1 MSDRSERDAATADA
15 IELPT
20 GGPTELPTEGPT
32 LADVQAAAARIAPHA
47 HRTPVMRS
55 SAIDEILG
63 ATLHF
68 KCENLQKVGAF
79 KFRGACNTLLSL
91 SDAEIENGIATH
103 SSGNH
108 GAAVS
113 LAAQLRGTSSVVV
126 MPSNTSAVKQA
137 AVAHYGARIVHC
149 EPNEESR
156 TRTLDSIVEEEG
168 RTLVHPFDDVRVI
181 AGQGTAALE
190 FIEQVPDLD
199 VVITPVGGGGL
210 LSGTA
215 IAISALRPEIRIIG
229 AEPAAADDTYRSFR
243 AGHIIPVG
251 VPDTIADGLRTTV
264 GALTFP
270 IISRHVEDIVRVSEE
285 SIVEAMRLTWQ
296 RTKLIIEPSAA
307 VPLAALLEGLVE
319 MRGARVG
326 IILSG
331 GNVDLDAL
339 PW

>member
-1 MSDRSERDAATADA
+1 VSEDTAALEAA
-15 IELPT
+15 LGSPS
-20 GGPTELPTEGPT
+20 
-32 LADVQAAAARIAPHA
+32 LADVQEAGARIAPHV
-47 HRTPVMRS
+47 HRTPVMTCK
-55 SAIDEILG
+55 AIDG
-63 ATLHF
+63 MVNASLHF

-91 SDAEIENGIATH
+91 SKAELANGIATH

-108 GAAVS
+108 GAAVA
-113 LAAQLRGTSSVVV
+113 LAAELRGTSSVVV

-149 EPNEESR
+149 EPNEASR
-156 TRTLDSIVEEEG
+156 TQMLESILEEEG

-199 VVITPVGGGGL
+199 MIITPVGGGGL

-215 IAISALRPEIRIIG
+215 TAVAALSPATKIIG
-229 AEPAAADDTYRSFR
+229 AEPAGADDTYRSFR

-264 GALTFP
+264 GELTFP
-270 IISRHVEDIVRVSEE
+270 IIARHVSEIVTVSEE
-285 SIVEAMRLTWQ
+285 AIIEAMRITWQ
-296 RTKLIIEPSAA
+296 RSKLVIEASAA
-307 VPLAALLEGLVE
+307 VPLAALLEGALDA
-319 MRGARVG
+319 RGARVG

-331 GNVDLDAL
+331 GNADLDAL

>member
-1 MSDRSERDAATADA
+1 MSENAAF
-15 IELPT
+15 IESTTGRVKLP
-20 GGPTELPTEGPT
+20 GL
-32 LADVQAAAARIAPHA
+32 VQVQEAAARIAPHI
-47 HRTPVMRS
+47 HRTPVMRC
-55 SAIDEILG
+55 SAIDEMLG
-63 ATLHF
+63 ASVHF

-91 SDAEIENGIATH
+91 SDDEISNGIATH

-108 GAAVS
+108 GAAVA

-156 TRTLDSIVEEEG
+156 THTLEAILEEEG

-181 AGQGTAALE
+181 AGQGTASLE
-190 FIEQVPDLD
+190 LIEQVADLD
-199 VVITPVGGGGL
+199 IVMAPVGGGGL

-215 IAISALRPEIRIIG
+215 TVVAALSPRTKIIG
-229 AEPAAADDTYRSFR
+229 AEPAGADDTYRSFR

-264 GALTFP
+264 GELTFP
-270 IISRHVEDIVRVSEE
+270 IISRHVTDIVRVSEE
-285 SIVEAMRLTWQ
+285 AIAEAMRITWQ
-296 RTKLIIEPSAA
+296 RTKLIIEASAA
-307 VPLAALLEGLVE
+307 VPLAALLEGTVDA
-319 MRGARVG
+319 RGARIGV
-326 IILSG
+326 IISG

>member
-1 MSDRSERDAATADA
+1 VNDDIGTSDRAADV
-15 IELPT
+15 IESPS
-20 GGPTELPTEGPT
+20 

-47 HRTPVMRS
+47 HRTPVMRC
-55 SAIDEILG
+55 SAIDEIVG
-63 ATLHF
+63 ASLHF
-68 KCENLQKVGAF
+68 KCENFQKVGAF

-91 SDAEIENGIATH
+91 SDKQIENGIATH

-108 GAAVS
+108 GAAVA

-156 TRTLDSIVEEEG
+156 TRTLDTIIEG
-168 RTLVHPFDDVRVI
+168 ESRTLVHPFNDVRVI

-190 FIEQVPDLD
+190 FVEQVPDLD
-199 VVITPVGGGGL
+199 IVMAPVGGGGL

-215 IAISALRPEIRIIG
+215 TAVAALSPRTRIIG

-251 VPDTIADGLRTTV
+251 VPNTIADGLRTTV
-264 GALTFP
+264 GELTFP
-270 IISRHVEDIVRVSEE
+270 IITRHVADIVRVSEE
-285 SIVEAMRLTWQ
+285 AIVEAMRLTWQ
-296 RTKLIIEPSAA
+296 RTKLIIEASAA
-307 VPLAALLEGLVE
+307 VPLAALLEGAVDV
-319 MRGARVG
+319 RNARVG
-326 IILSG
+326 IIISG

>member
-1 MSDRSERDAATADA
+1 MTEPTASFDAAKVAA
-15 IELPT
+15 QPPGI
-20 GGPTELPTEGPT
+20 
-32 LADVQAAAARIAPHA
+32 ADVQAAAARIAPYI
-47 HRTPVMRS
+47 HRTPVMRCT
-55 SAIDEILG
+55 AIDEITG
-63 ATLHF
+63 ASLHF
-68 KCENLQKVGAF
+68 KCENLQKIGAF

-91 SDAEIENGIATH
+91 SDDEIERGIATH

-108 GAAVS
+108 GAAVA
-113 LAAQLRGTSSVVV
+113 LAAQIKGTSSVVV

-156 TRTLDSIVEEEG
+156 TRTLEAILEQEG

-190 FIEQVPDLD
+190 LLEQVPDLD
-199 VVITPVGGGGL
+199 VVMAPVGGGGL

-215 IAISALRPEIRIIG
+215 TAVAALSPGTRIVG

-251 VPDTIADGLRTTV
+251 TPNTIADGLRTTV
-264 GALTFP
+264 GELTFP
-270 IISRHVEDIVRVSEE
+270 IITRHVADVVRVSEE
-285 SIVEAMRLTWQ
+285 AIVEAMRLTWQ
-296 RTKLIIEPSAA
+296 RAKLVIEASAA
-307 VPLAALLEGLVE
+307 VPLAALLEQAVDV
-319 MRGARVG
+319 RDARVG
-326 IILSG
+326 IIISG

>member
-1 MSDRSERDAATADA
+1 MSNGTASTGTATGQL
-15 IELPT
+15 ESPS
-20 GGPTELPTEGPT
+20 
-32 LADVQAAAARIAPHA
+32 LADVQAAAARIEPYIH
-47 HRTPVMRS
+47 HTPIMRC
-55 SAIDEILG
+55 SAIDEIVG
-63 ATLHF
+63 ASVHF

-79 KFRGACNTLLSL
+79 KFRGACNTVLSL
-91 SDAEIENGIATH
+91 SEKEIENGIATH

-108 GAAVS
+108 GAAVA
-113 LAAQLRGTSSVVV
+113 LAARIRGTTAVVV

-149 EPNEESR
+149 EPNDESR
-156 TRTLDSIVEEEG
+156 RRTLEAIIAEEG

-190 FIEQVPDLD
+190 FLEQVPDLD
-199 VVITPVGGGGL
+199 IIMTPVGGGGL

-215 IAISALRPEIRIIG
+215 TVVAALSPKTRVIG
-229 AEPAAADDTYRSFR
+229 AEPAGADDTYQSFR

-264 GALTFP
+264 GELTFP
-270 IISRHVEDIVRVSEE
+270 IIARHVSDIVRVSEE
-285 SIVEAMRLTWQ
+285 AIVEAMRLTWQ
-296 RTKLIIEPSAA
+296 RTKLIVEASAA
-307 VPLAALLEGLVE
+307 VPLAALLEGTVDV
-319 MRGARVG
+319 RDARVG
-326 IILSG
+326 IIISG

>member
-1 MSDRSERDAATADA
+1 MTDTAPLEASAEVAHSPSVD
-15 IELPT
+15 
-20 GGPTELPTEGPT
+20 
-32 LADVQAAAARIAPHA
+32 DVRAAAARIAPYV
-47 HRTPVMRS
+47 HRTPVMHS
-55 SAIDEILG
+55 SAIDEVVG
-63 ATLHF
+63 ASLHF
-68 KCENLQKVGAF
+68 KCENLQKIGAF

-91 SDAEIENGIATH
+91 DETELANGIATH

-108 GAAVS
+108 GAAVA
-113 LAAQLRGTSSVVV
+113 LAAKLKQTSSVVV

-149 EPNEESR
+149 EPNEDSR
-156 TRTLDSIVEEEG
+156 TRTLEAVLAEEG
-168 RTLVHPFDDVRVI
+168 RTLVHPFDDLRVI

-190 FIEQVPDLD
+190 LLEQVSDLD
-199 VVITPVGGGGL
+199 VVMTPVGGGGL

-215 IAISALRPEIRIIG
+215 TTVAALAPGIRIIG

-251 VPDTIADGLRTTV
+251 TADTIADGLRTTV
-264 GALTFP
+264 GKLTFP
-270 IISRHVEDIVRVSEE
+270 IIQRHVADIVPVSEDA
-285 SIVEAMRLTWQ
+285 IVEAMRLTWQ
-296 RTKLIIEPSAA
+296 RTKLLIEASAA
-307 VPLAALLEGLVE
+307 VPLAALLEGAVDLH
-319 MRGARVG
+319 GARVG

>member
-1 MSDRSERDAATADA
+1 VNENTATAGFVADTA
-15 IELPT
+15 PT
-20 GGPTELPTEGPT
+20 PS
-32 LADVQAAAARIAPHA
+32 LADVKAAAARIAPYA
-47 HRTPVMRS
+47 HRTPVIRCT
-55 SAIDEILG
+55 AIDEMLG
-63 ATLHF
+63 ASLHF

-91 SDAEIENGIATH
+91 ADREVENGIATH

-108 GAAVS
+108 GAAVA

-126 MPSNTSAVKQA
+126 MPSNTSAVKEA
-137 AVAHYGARIVHC
+137 AVAHYGARIIHC

-156 TRTLDSIVEEEG
+156 TRTLEAILEDEG

-190 FIEQVPDLD
+190 FLEQVPDLD
-199 VVITPVGGGGL
+199 IIMAPVGGGGL

-215 IAISALRPEIRIIG
+215 TVVAALSPGTRIVG
-229 AEPAAADDTYRSFR
+229 AEPAAADDNYRSFS

-251 VPDTIADGLRTTV
+251 VPDTIADGLRTTI
-264 GALTFP
+264 GELTFP
-270 IISRHVEDIVRVSEE
+270 IIRKHVADIVRVSEDA
-285 SIVEAMRLTWQ
+285 IVEAMRLTWQ
-296 RTKLIIEPSAA
+296 RTKHVIEASAA
-307 VPLAALLEGLVE
+307 VPLAALLEGTLDV
-319 MRGARVG
+319 RDARVG
-326 IILSG
+326 IIISG

>member
-1 MSDRSERDAATADA
+1 VSEDTAPVDSAAGK
-15 IELPT
+15 IPS
-20 GGPTELPTEGPT
+20 PT
-32 LADVQAAAARIAPHA
+32 LADIQEAAARIAPHI
-47 HRTPVMRS
+47 HRTPIMRCT
-55 SAIDEILG
+55 AIDEMLG
-63 ATLHF
+63 ASLHF

-79 KFRGACNTLLSL
+79 KFRGACNTVLSL
-91 SDAEIENGIATH
+91 SDGDLENGIATH

-108 GAAVS
+108 GAAVA
-113 LAAQLRGTSSVVV
+113 LAAQLRGTTSVVV

-156 TRTLDSIVEEEG
+156 TRTLEAILADEG

-190 FIEQVPDLD
+190 LLEQVPDLD
-199 VVITPVGGGGL
+199 VVMAPVGGGGL

-215 IAISALRPEIRIIG
+215 IVVAALSAQTRIIG
-229 AEPAAADDTYRSFR
+229 AEPSGADDTYRSFR

-264 GALTFP
+264 GELTFP
-270 IISRHVEDIVRVSEE
+270 IIREHVADIVRVSEE
-285 SIVEAMRLTWQ
+285 AIVEAMRITWQ
-296 RTKLIIEPSAA
+296 RSKLIIEASAA
-307 VPLAALLEGLVE
+307 VPLAALLEGAVDV
-319 MRGARVG
+319 RDARVA
-326 IILSG
+326 IIISG

>member
-1 MSDRSERDAATADA
+1 MSNGTASTGTATGQL
-15 IELPT
+15 ESPS
-20 GGPTELPTEGPT
+20 
-32 LADVQAAAARIAPHA
+32 LADVQAAAARIEPYIH
-47 HRTPVMRS
+47 HTPIMRC
-55 SAIDEILG
+55 SAIDEIVG
-63 ATLHF
+63 ASVHF

-79 KFRGACNTLLSL
+79 KFRGACNTVLSL
-91 SDAEIENGIATH
+91 SEKEIENGIATH

-108 GAAVS
+108 GAAVA
-113 LAAQLRGTSSVVV
+113 LAARLRGTTAVVV

-149 EPNEESR
+149 EPNDESR
-156 TRTLDSIVEEEG
+156 RRTLEAIIAEEG

-190 FIEQVPDLD
+190 FLEQVPDLD
-199 VVITPVGGGGL
+199 IIMTPVGGGGL

-215 IAISALRPEIRIIG
+215 TVVAALSPKTRVIG
-229 AEPAAADDTYRSFR
+229 AEPAGADDTYQSFR

-264 GALTFP
+264 GELTFP
-270 IISRHVEDIVRVSEE
+270 IIARHVSDIVRVSEE
-285 SIVEAMRLTWQ
+285 AIVEAMRLTWQ
-296 RTKLIIEPSAA
+296 RTKLIVEASAA
-307 VPLAALLEGLVE
+307 VPLAALLEGTVDV
-319 MRGARVG
+319 RDARVG
-326 IILSG
+326 IIISG

>member
-1 MSDRSERDAATADA
+1 
-15 IELPT
+15 
-20 GGPTELPTEGPT
+20 
-32 LADVQAAAARIAPHA
+32 VQAAAARIEPYIH
-47 HRTPVMRS
+47 HTPIMRC
-55 SAIDEILG
+55 SAIDEIVG
-63 ATLHF
+63 ASVHF

-79 KFRGACNTLLSL
+79 KFRGACNTVLSL
-91 SDAEIENGIATH
+91 SEKEIENGIATH

-108 GAAVS
+108 GAAVA
-113 LAAQLRGTSSVVV
+113 LAARLRGTTAVVV

-149 EPNEESR
+149 EPNDESR
-156 TRTLDSIVEEEG
+156 RRTLEAIIAEEG

-190 FIEQVPDLD
+190 FLEQVPDLD
-199 VVITPVGGGGL
+199 IIMTPVGGGGL

-215 IAISALRPEIRIIG
+215 TVVAALSPKTRVIG
-229 AEPAAADDTYRSFR
+229 AEPAGADDTYQSFR

-264 GALTFP
+264 GELTFP
-270 IISRHVEDIVRVSEE
+270 IIARHVSDIVRVSEE
-285 SIVEAMRLTWQ
+285 AIVEAMRLTWQ
-296 RTKLIIEPSAA
+296 RTKLIVEASAA
-307 VPLAALLEGLVE
+307 VPLAALLEGTVDV
-319 MRGARVG
+319 RDARVG
-326 IILSG
+326 IIISG

>member
-1 MSDRSERDAATADA
+1 VSEDTAALEAA
-15 IELPT
+15 LGSPS
-20 GGPTELPTEGPT
+20 
-32 LADVQAAAARIAPHA
+32 LADVQEAGARIAPHV
-47 HRTPVMRS
+47 HRTPVMTCK
-55 SAIDEILG
+55 AID
-63 ATLHF
+63 AMVNASLHF

-91 SDAEIENGIATH
+91 SKAELANGIATH

-108 GAAVS
+108 GAAVA
-113 LAAQLRGTSSVVV
+113 LAAELRGTSSVVV

-149 EPNEESR
+149 EPNEASR
-156 TRTLDSIVEEEG
+156 TQMLKSILEDEG

-199 VVITPVGGGGL
+199 MIITPVGGGGL

-215 IAISALRPEIRIIG
+215 TAVAALSPATKIIG
-229 AEPAAADDTYRSFR
+229 AEPAGADDTYRSFR

-264 GALTFP
+264 GELTFP
-270 IISRHVEDIVRVSEE
+270 IIARHVSEIVTVSEE
-285 SIVEAMRLTWQ
+285 AIVEAMRITWQ
-296 RTKLIIEPSAA
+296 RSKLVIEASAA
-307 VPLAALLEGLVE
+307 VPLAALLEGALDA
-319 MRGARVG
+319 RGARVG

-331 GNVDLDAL
+331 GNADLDAL

>member
-1 MSDRSERDAATADA
+1 VNDETATTGFATDAAKA
-15 IELPT
+15 PS
-20 GGPTELPTEGPT
+20 
-32 LADVQAAAARIAPHA
+32 LADVQAAAARIAPYA
-47 HRTPVMRS
+47 HRTPVICCT
-55 SAIDEILG
+55 AIDDMLG
-63 ATLHF
+63 AALHF

-91 SDAEIENGIATH
+91 TDKEVENGIATH

-108 GAAVS
+108 GAAVA

-126 MPSNTSAVKQA
+126 MPSNTSTVKQA

-156 TRTLDSIVEEEG
+156 TRTLDAILQDEG

-199 VVITPVGGGGL
+199 IVMAPVGGGGL

-215 IAISALRPEIRIIG
+215 TAIAALSPDTRIIG

-264 GALTFP
+264 GELTFP
-270 IISRHVEDIVRVSEE
+270 IISKHVADIVRVSEDA
-285 SIVEAMRLTWQ
+285 IVEAMRLTWQ
-296 RTKLIIEPSAA
+296 RTKLVIEASAA
-307 VPLAALLEGLVE
+307 VPLAALLEGAVDV
-319 MRGARVG
+319 RDARVG
-326 IILSG
+326 VIISG

>member
-1 MSDRSERDAATADA
+1 MSNGTASTGTATGQL
-15 IELPT
+15 ESPS
-20 GGPTELPTEGPT
+20 
-32 LADVQAAAARIAPHA
+32 LADVQAAAARIEPYIH
-47 HRTPVMRS
+47 HTPIMRC
-55 SAIDEILG
+55 SAIDEIVG
-63 ATLHF
+63 ASVHF

-79 KFRGACNTLLSL
+79 KFRGACNTVLSL
-91 SDAEIENGIATH
+91 SEKEIENGIATH

-108 GAAVS
+108 GAAVA
-113 LAAQLRGTSSVVV
+113 LAARLRGTTAVVV

-149 EPNEESR
+149 EPNDESR
-156 TRTLDSIVEEEG
+156 RRTLEAIIAEEG

-190 FIEQVPDLD
+190 FLEQVPDLD
-199 VVITPVGGGGL
+199 IIMTPVGGGGL

-215 IAISALRPEIRIIG
+215 TVVAALSPKTRVIG
-229 AEPAAADDTYRSFR
+229 AEPAGADDTYRSFR

-264 GALTFP
+264 GELTFP
-270 IISRHVEDIVRVSEE
+270 IIARHVSDIVRVSEE
-285 SIVEAMRLTWQ
+285 AIVEAMRLTWQ
-296 RTKLIIEPSAA
+296 RTKLIVEASAA
-307 VPLAALLEGLVE
+307 VPLAALLEGTVDV
-319 MRGARVG
+319 RDARVG
-326 IILSG
+326 IIISG

>member
-1 MSDRSERDAATADA
+1 MTNDTASIDRAADAAS
-15 IELPT
+15 LPS
-20 GGPTELPTEGPT
+20 

-47 HRTPVMRS
+47 HRTPVMRC
-55 SAIDEILG
+55 SAIDEMLG
-63 ATLHF
+63 ASLHF

-91 SDAEIENGIATH
+91 SDKQVENGVATH

-108 GAAVS
+108 GAAVA
-113 LAAQLRGTSSVVV
+113 LAAQIRGTSSVVV
-126 MPSNTSAVKQA
+126 MPSNSSAVKQA

-156 TRTLDSIVEEEG
+156 TRTLEAIIEDEG
-168 RTLVHPFDDVRVI
+168 RTLVHPFDDARVI

-190 FIEQVPDLD
+190 FVEQVPDLD
-199 VVITPVGGGGL
+199 VVMAPVGGGGL
-210 LSGTA
+210 LGGTA
-215 IAISALRPEIRIIG
+215 TAVAALSPQTRIIG

-264 GALTFP
+264 GELTFP
-270 IISRHVEDIVRVSEE
+270 IITRHVADIVRVSEE
-285 SIVEAMRLTWQ
+285 AIVEAMRLTWQ
-296 RTKLIIEPSAA
+296 RTKLIIEASAA
-307 VPLAALLEGLVE
+307 VPLAALLEGALDV
-319 MRGARVG
+319 RDARVG
-326 IILSG
+326 VIISG

>member
-1 MSDRSERDAATADA
+1 MSENAAFSESTTGRVK
-15 IELPT
+15 LP
-20 GGPTELPTEGPT
+20 GL
-32 LADVQAAAARIAPHA
+32 VQVQEAAARIAPHI
-47 HRTPVMRS
+47 HRTPVMRC
-55 SAIDEILG
+55 SAIDEMLG
-63 ATLHF
+63 ASVHF

-91 SDAEIENGIATH
+91 SDDEISNGIATH

-108 GAAVS
+108 GAAVA

-156 TRTLDSIVEEEG
+156 THTLEAILEEEG

-181 AGQGTAALE
+181 AGQGTASLE
-190 FIEQVPDLD
+190 LIEQVADLD
-199 VVITPVGGGGL
+199 IVMAPVGGGGL

-215 IAISALRPEIRIIG
+215 TVVAALSPRTKIIG
-229 AEPAAADDTYRSFR
+229 AEPAGADDTYRSFR

-264 GALTFP
+264 GELTFP
-270 IISRHVEDIVRVSEE
+270 IISRHVTDIVRVSEE
-285 SIVEAMRLTWQ
+285 AIVEAMRITWQ
-296 RTKLIIEPSAA
+296 RTKLIIEASAA
-307 VPLAALLEGLVE
+307 VPLAALLEGTVDA
-319 MRGARVG
+319 RGARIGV
-326 IILSG
+326 IISG

>member
-1 MSDRSERDAATADA
+1 MNDGTDAAA
-15 IELPT
+15 ITVAP
-20 GGPTELPTEGPT
+20 PT
-32 LADVQAAAARIAPHA
+32 LADVQAAAARISPYA

-55 SAIDEILG
+55 SAIDEMLG
-63 ATLHF
+63 ASLHF

-91 SDAEIENGIATH
+91 SDAEVEKGIATH

-108 GAAVS
+108 GAAVA
-113 LAAQLRGTSSVVV
+113 LAARLRKSSAVVV
-126 MPSNTSAVKQA
+126 MPSNTSAAKQA

-156 TRTLDSIVEEEG
+156 TRTLEAILENEG

-190 FIEQVPDLD
+190 FLEQMPDLD
-199 VVITPVGGGGL
+199 VVMTPVGGGGL

-215 IAISALRPEIRIIG
+215 VAVSSTRPEVRVIG
-229 AEPAAADDTYRSFR
+229 AEPAKADDTYRSFR

-251 VPDTIADGLRTTV
+251 TPDTIADGLRTTV
-264 GALTFP
+264 GELTFP
-270 IISRHVEDIVRVSEE
+270 IIARHVEDIVRVSEE
-285 SIVEAMRLTWQ
+285 AIVEAMRLTWQ
-296 RTKLIIEPSAA
+296 RTKLVIEPSAA
-307 VPLAALLEGLVE
+307 VPLAALLEGHVE
-319 MRGARVG
+319 IRGARVG

>member
-1 MSDRSERDAATADA
+1 VSDNTASVDRAADVASS
-15 IELPT
+15 PS
-20 GGPTELPTEGPT
+20 

-47 HRTPVMRS
+47 HRTPVMRC
-55 SAIDEILG
+55 SAIDEMLG
-63 ATLHF
+63 AALHF

-79 KFRGACNTLLSL
+79 KFRGACNTLLTL
-91 SDAEIENGIATH
+91 GDEQIQHGIATH

-108 GAAVS
+108 GAAVA

-126 MPSNTSAVKQA
+126 MPSNTSAVKQT

-156 TRTLDSIVEEEG
+156 TRTLEAIIAAEG
-168 RTLVHPFDDVRVI
+168 RTLVHPFDDARII

-190 FIEQVPDLD
+190 FVEQVPDLD
-199 VVITPVGGGGL
+199 IMITPVGGGGL

-215 IAISALRPEIRIIG
+215 TVVTALSPQTRIIG

-243 AGHIIPVG
+243 AGHIIPVDA
-251 VPDTIADGLRTTV
+251 PDTIADGLRTTV
-264 GALTFP
+264 GEVTFP
-270 IISRHVEDIVRVSEE
+270 IITRHVADIVRVSEE
-285 SIVEAMRLTWQ
+285 AIVEAMRLTWE
-296 RTKLIIEPSAA
+296 RTKLIIEASAA
-307 VPLAALLEGLVE
+307 VPLAALLEGAVDV
-319 MRGARVG
+319 RDARVG
-326 IILSG
+326 IIISG

>member
-1 MSDRSERDAATADA
+1 MNDDAAA
-15 IELPT
+15 IDRAT
-20 GGPTELPTEGPT
+20 DIAGPPS

-47 HRTPVMRS
+47 HRTPVMRCT
-55 SAIDEILG
+55 AIDEMLG
-63 ATLHF
+63 ASLHF

-91 SDAEIENGIATH
+91 SDKELENGIATH

-108 GAAVS
+108 GAAVA

-149 EPNEESR
+149 EPNEDSR
-156 TRTLDSIVEEEG
+156 NRILETILEEQG
-168 RTLVHPFDDVRVI
+168 RTLVHPFNDLRVI
-181 AGQGTAALE
+181 VGQGTAALE
-190 FIEQVPDLD
+190 FIEQVSDLD
-199 VVITPVGGGGL
+199 VVMAPVGGGGL

-215 IAISALRPEIRIIG
+215 TAVSALSPGTRVIG
-229 AEPAAADDTYRSFR
+229 AEPAGADDTYRSFR

-264 GALTFP
+264 GELTFP
-270 IISRHVEDIVRVSEE
+270 IITRHVADIVRVSEE
-285 SIVEAMRLTWQ
+285 AIVEAMRLTWQ
-296 RTKLIIEPSAA
+296 RMKLVIEASAA
-307 VPLAALLEGLVE
+307 VPLAALLEGTLDV
-319 MRGARVG
+319 RDARVG
-326 IILSG
+326 IIISG